1 MIVKADGGESTRVL
15 RVQVYRKEDYMPLIE
30 HLLSELEK
38 LVERRPNT
46 RLPGEEYDEIWDKVT
61 EAAGDDDGEDE

>member
-1 MIVKADGGESTRVL
+1 
-15 RVQVYRKEDYMPLIE
+15 MPFLE
-30 HLLSELEK
+30 HLLSELQK

-61 EAAGDDDGEDE
+61 EAAGDDDDEGE